1 MNSQFDSKE
10 FRTVLG
16 HFPTGVVIVSGL
28 DKSGKPQGL
37 TIGSFSSIS
46 LDPPLVGF
54 FPGLNSASWPAIAE
68 SGAFCV
74 NVLAASQGELCW
86 RFAKESDD
94 RYEGV
99 KWSHSPLKSPMI
111 DGCVAYIDCKVESS
125 SQIGDHL
132 FVVGRAESLQAVA
145 GAGSPMVF
153 SKGAVVTTSPLS

>member
-16 HFPTGVVIVSGL
+16 HFPTGVVIISGL
-28 DKSGKPQGL
+28 DAAGKPQGL

-54 FPGLNSASWPAIAE
+54 FPGLNSKSWPAIAE

-86 RFAKESDD
+86 RFAKENED
-94 RYEGV
+94 RFDGV
-99 KWSHSPLKSPMI
+99 KWTHSPLKSPMI
-111 DGCVAYIDCKVESS
+111 DACVAFIDCKLESS

-132 FVVGRAESLQAVA
+132 FVVGRVQSLVAVA
-145 GAGSPMVF
+145 DAGNPMVF

>member
-16 HFPTGVVIVSGL
+16 HFPTGVVIISGL
-28 DKSGKPQGL
+28 DNAGKPQGL

-54 FPGLNSASWPAIAE
+54 FVGDNSKSWPALAE
-68 SGAFCV
+68 SGVFCV
-74 NVLAASQGELCW
+74 NVLAATQGELCW
-86 RFAKESDD
+86 RFAKESED

-111 DGCVAYIDCKVESS
+111 DGCLAFIDCKLESS
-125 SQIGDHL
+125 SQIGDLL
-132 FVVGRAESLQAVA
+132 FVVGRVQSLVAVS
-145 GAGSPMVF
+145 GAGNPMVF

>member
-16 HFPTGVVIVSGL
+16 HFPTGVVIISGL

-54 FPGLNSASWPAIAE
+54 FPGLNSTSWPAIAE

-74 NVLAASQGELCW
+74 NVLAATQGELCW
-86 RFAKESDD
+86 RFAKE
-94 RYEGV
+94 V
-99 KWSHSPLKSPMI
+99 
-111 DGCVAYIDCKVESS
+111 
-125 SQIGDHL
+125 
-132 FVVGRAESLQAVA
+132 
-145 GAGSPMVF
+145 
-153 SKGAVVTTSPLS
+153 

>member
-1 MNSQFDSKE
+1 MNLQFDSKE

-16 HFPTGVVIVSGL
+16 HFPTGVVIISGL
-28 DKSGKPQGL
+28 DNSGRPQGL

-54 FPGLNSASWPAIAE
+54 FPGLNSKSWPAIAE

-74 NVLAASQGELCW
+74 NVLAATQGELCW

-94 RYEGV
+94 RYGGV

-132 FVVGRAESLQAVA
+132 FVVGRVESLQAVA
-145 GAGSPMVF
+145 GAGNPMVF

>member
-28 DKSGKPQGL
+28 DEAGKPQGL

-54 FPGLNSASWPAIAE
+54 FVGGNSKSWPALAE
-68 SGAFCV
+68 SGVFCV
-74 NVLAASQGELCW
+74 NVLAATQGELCW
-86 RFAKESDD
+86 RFAKESED

-111 DGCVAYIDCKVESS
+111 DGCVAFIDCELESS

-132 FVVGRAESLQAVA
+132 FVVGRVQSLEAVA
-145 GAGSPMVF
+145 GAGNPMVF

>member
-16 HFPTGVVIVSGL
+16 HFPTGVVIISGL
-28 DKSGKPQGL
+28 DNAGKPQGL
-37 TIGSFSSIS
+37 TIGSFNSIS

-54 FPGLNSASWPAIAE
+54 FVGGNSKSWPAMAE
-68 SGAFCV
+68 SGVFCV
-74 NVLAASQGELCW
+74 NVLAATQGELCW
-86 RFAKESDD
+86 RFAKESED

-99 KWSHSPLKSPMI
+99 KWSHSQLKSPMI
-111 DGCVAYIDCKVESS
+111 DGCIAFIDCKTESV

-132 FVVGRAESLQAVA
+132 FVVGRVQSLMAAAVA
-145 GAGSPMVF
+145 GNPMVF